1 MTSKRIARSEDSVIS
16 YTVSSGTGP
25 EVFFLN
31 GAFSGSKSWH
41 KVLQALPTDFHTVTF
56 DARGRGHSPSHTDY
70 SFAGAL
76 EDVGSVVSAA
86 KLSRP
91 ILVGWSHG
99 ATLALRHA
107 ATHPGTVAGIVLIDG
122 AFPIRVFHEKAQRR
136 IRHQY
141 RLLRAPMAALGA
153 LGVLSKM
160 AHDQAAELVVELD
173 EIDAG
178 LIPDYQVLD
187 CPALLIV
194 GSGPHP
200 GSPSQEMLLMRSA
213 ASTACKAN
221 KLVRVQATVDSN
233 HLQILRR
240 DADVVAQAIISIASG
255 VTFAS

>member
-1 MTSKRIARSEDSVIS
+1 MTRKMIARSEDSVIS

-25 EVFFLN
+25 EVLFLN
-31 GAFSGSKSWH
+31 GAFSGSKSWR
-41 KVLQALPTDFHTVTF
+41 KVLQALPTEFHTVTF
-56 DARGRGHSPSHTDY
+56 DARGRGHSPGHTDY

-76 EDVGSVVSAA
+76 DDVESVASAA

-99 ATLALRHA
+99 ATLALRYA
-107 ATHPGTVAGIVLIDG
+107 VTRVDAVAGIVLIDG

-136 IRHQY
+136 IRRQY

-153 LGVLSKM
+153 LGILSKM
-160 AHDQAAELVVELD
+160 AHDQAADLVVELD

-194 GSGPHP
+194 GSGSHP
-200 GSPSQEMLLMRSA
+200 GSPAKEMLLMRSA
-213 ASTACKAN
+213 ASTACEVN
-221 KLVRVQATVDSN
+221 KLVRIHATVNSN

-240 DADVVAQAIISIASG
+240 DADVVAQAITSIASG
-255 VTFAS
+255 STAVS

>member
-1 MTSKRIARSEDSVIS
+1 MTSKMIARSADSIVS
-16 YTVSSGTGP
+16 YSVSSGTGP
-25 EVFFLN
+25 EVLFLN
-31 GAFSGSKSWH
+31 GAFSGSKSWR
-41 KVLQALPTDFHTVTF
+41 KVLRALPTDFHTVTF
-56 DARGRGHSPSHTDY
+56 DARGRGHSPSHADY

-76 EDVGSVVSAA
+76 DDVGSVISAA

-99 ATLALRHA
+99 ATLALRYA
-107 ATHPGTVAGIVLIDG
+107 ATHPDTVAGIVLIDG

-136 IRHQY
+136 IRRQY

-153 LGVLSKM
+153 LGILSKL

-187 CPALLIV
+187 CPALLII

-200 GSPSQEMLLMRSA
+200 GSPAKEMLLMRSA
-213 ASTACKAN
+213 ASLACEAN
-221 KLVRVQATVDSN
+221 KLVRIHATVNSN
-233 HLQILRR
+233 HLRILRR
-240 DADVVAQAIISIASG
+240 DAAVVAEAIFSLATGSITS
-255 VTFAS
+255 S